1 MTATAP
7 INRQMRPVEWILLLT
22 LSLVWAGSFLFNG
35 IAVRE
40 LPVFTIVVGR
50 VAIAAMI
57 LLLVLRWRG
66 ESLPRDPAVWR
77 AFLVMGFLNNVLPFS
92 LIVWGQGHISSGQA
106 SILNAM
112 TPIFTVIMAH
122 LLTRDEKM
130 TPGRIA
136 GILVGLALINAGLLA
151 TDGRIR
157 LPRRG

>member
-7 INRQMRPVEWILLLT
+7 INRQMRPVEWILLLI

-66 ESLPRDPAVWR
+66 ESLPRYPAVWR
-77 AFLVMGFLNNVLPFS
+77 AFLVMG
-92 LIVWGQGHISSGQA
+92 SSTMCCPSA
-106 SILNAM
+106 
-112 TPIFTVIMAH
+112 
-122 LLTRDEKM
+122 
-130 TPGRIA
+130 
-136 GILVGLALINAGLLA
+136 
-151 TDGRIR
+151 
-157 LPRRG
+157 

>member
-7 INRQMRPVEWILLLT
+7 INRQMQPVEWILLLI

-66 ESLPRDPAVWR
+66 ETCRV
-77 AFLVMGFLNNVLPFS
+77 
-92 LIVWGQGHISSGQA
+92 
-106 SILNAM
+106 
-112 TPIFTVIMAH
+112 
-122 LLTRDEKM
+122 
-130 TPGRIA
+130 
-136 GILVGLALINAGLLA
+136 
-151 TDGRIR
+151 IR
-157 LPRRG
+157 LSGGPSLSWGS